1 MKASG
6 GLEGRTA
13 SELGGVINKAG
24 QGAAGPAG
32 EVAKFFGLSGAPL
45 RAGYALSSG
54 TDNFYRMSLMLDR
67 LRKGYS
73 REEALGEV
81 MRVFFDYRDLTKLE
95 SKFTDFG
102 FFYNFYRNNL
112 RYITQEV
119 GEKPQLTKQF
129 SQLFHNDP
137 DDPRSNWMS
146 DRGFLRIAGMDVGL
160 GFVPQQQFNMFDLAE
175 GDVFDKVSHKSAQG
189 IGQLNPLIVAAAE
202 TAFQTD
208 LYSGAPIEWRSRVG
222 DFSAAP
228 EWLQDMIGFAPT
240 ASGDYRMDP
249 VWKFLFEAMPAM
261 GRAMS
266 TKVVMDDRD
275 RTFMEKSA
283 QLLTG
288 VRAQDDEL
296 AEGAVNLLTRNI
308 DRQGKALDHLKQF
321 SPGNWHVDRSTKE
334 GRILSAFTSPT
345 GEEIKYLALRPELLQ
360 ELHPYMSF
368 KPDGNVEMNKL
379 LRDRMQGVFA
389 REYPDYAALWAAME
403 MRRKSVTRSPLPM
416 DVEAADALAAFLE
429 GTG

>member
-1 MKASG
+1 
-6 GLEGRTA
+6 
-13 SELGGVINKAG
+13 
-24 QGAAGPAG
+24 
-32 EVAKFFGLSGAPL
+32 
-45 RAGYALSSG
+45 
-54 TDNFYRMSLMLDR
+54 
-67 LRKGYS
+67 
-73 REEALGEV
+73 
-81 MRVFFDYRDLTKLE
+81 
-95 SKFTDFG
+95 
-102 FFYNFYRNNL
+102 
-112 RYITQEV
+112 
-119 GEKPQLTKQF
+119 
-129 SQLFHNDP
+129 
-137 DDPRSNWMS
+137 
-146 DRGFLRIAGMDVGL
+146 
-160 GFVPQQQFNMFDLAE
+160 
-175 GDVFDKVSHKSAQG
+175 
-189 IGQLNPLIVAAAE
+189 
-202 TAFQTD
+202 
-208 LYSGAPIEWRSRVG
+208 
-222 DFSAAP
+222 
-228 EWLQDMIGFAPT
+228 MIGFAPT

-345 GEEIKYLALRPELLQ
+345 GEEMKYLALRPELLH

-379 LRDRMQGVFA
+379 LKDKMQGVFA